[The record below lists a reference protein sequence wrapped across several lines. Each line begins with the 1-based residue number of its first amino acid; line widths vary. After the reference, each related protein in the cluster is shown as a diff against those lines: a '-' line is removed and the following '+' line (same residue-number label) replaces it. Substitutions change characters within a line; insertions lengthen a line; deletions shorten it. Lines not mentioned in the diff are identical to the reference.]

1 MADWEAI
8 AKTIALAAT
17 GEAPR
22 GEIQAR
28 PLGGGSINHAYALEI
43 ASQSY
48 FVKLNH
54 ADLHEMFVAE
64 AEGLAALR
72 DCGRMRVPDPIAHGV
87 SGRHAWLA
95 LEYIPFGAGRAGS
108 AFEAG
113 RALARMHLDC
123 RARRFGWHR
132 DNTIGSTH
140 QPNAWRDD
148 WIDFWRDNRLGF
160 QLEEAARNG
169 YRGSLQRLGGEL
181 LERFPALIDH
191 NPAPSLL
198 HGDLWGGNIAYADD
212 GQAVIFDPA
221 TYYGD
226 AETDLAMTELF
237 GGFGQAFHDGYRS
250 LLKPAAGSPI
260 RKVLYNLY
268 HILNHTN
275 LFGGGY
281 AGQAQRMMERLL
293 AELR

>member
-1 MADWEAI
+1 MADWAAI
-8 AKTIALAAT
+8 ADAIGAAE
-17 GEAPR
+17 GIRIEDPR
-22 GEIQAR
+22 IH
-28 PLGGGSINHAYALEI
+28 PVGGGSINQTQVLE
-43 ASQSY
+43 ANGQRW
-48 FVKLNH
+48 FVKLNR
-54 ADLHEMFVAE
+54 AALHEMFAAE

-72 DCGRMRVPDPIAHGV
+72 DCGELRVPTPIAHGI
-87 SGRHAWLA
+87 SGAEAWLA
-95 LEYIPFGAGRAGS
+95 LEYLPFGASRGGS
-108 AFEAG
+108 VFDAG
-113 RALARMHLDC
+113 RRLARMHQNC
-123 RARRFGWHR
+123 RAQRFGWHR

-140 QPNAWRDD
+140 QPNDWRDD
-148 WIDFWRDNRLGF
+148 WITFWRDNRLGF

-169 YRGSLQRLGGEL
+169 YGGRIQRLGSEL

-191 NPAPSLL
+191 DPAPSLL
-198 HGDLWGGNIAYADD
+198 HGDLWGGNIGYLEN
-212 GQAVIFDPA
+212 GQAVVYDPA

-226 AETDLAMTELF
+226 AETDMAMTELF
-237 GGFGQAFHDGYRS
+237 GGFGKEFHDGYHS
-250 LLKPAAGSPI
+250 ILKPAPGSPI